1 MPANFKRLMT
11 VGYST
16 IFMQLCT
23 DIRSIVHS
31 GAGHIHN
38 LKKPLAFF
46 VMMASLGGCSL
57 PVLDHSVNT
66 TALPKALAEETRLG
80 RAIAPQVASHPGTS
94 GIFSLPQALDAF
106 AARMLLSATAD
117 QTLDVQYYIWRKD
130 TTGILLLEAL
140 HAAAD
145 RGVRVR
151 LLLDDNGI
159 SGLDDDL
166 AALATHP
173 NIEVRLFNPFVFRR
187 FKSLG
192 YLTDFKRLNRRMHN
206 KSITADNQVTII
218 GGRNVGDEYFGASNG
233 VLFSDLDVMAI
244 GPVVNDVSTDFD
256 RYWASESAYPIEQL
270 VSAVSA
276 SRLDDLAATASKA
289 EKSPAAESYIK
300 ALRELP
306 IIQQLLDRSLP
317 LEWAPTRMVSDD
329 PAKALGKAPPEG
341 LLTHQLAAILGTP
354 QHNLELISPYFVPT
368 ATGVD
373 AFRALAAKGANIR
386 ILTNSL
392 SATDVAVVH
401 AGYAKWRKDLL
412 KAGITLYEM
421 RSVPMQPR
429 AGKGVGRFGSSGSSL
444 HAKTFA
450 VDDARAF
457 VGSFNF
463 DPRSANLNTELGFV
477 IDSPTLAGRI
487 DAAFTDQ
494 VPQHAYEVRLEEN
507 GKLVWLER
515 NHNEIVRY
523 ETEPESSFWR
533 RASVWFFSLLPI
545 DWML

>member
-1 MPANFKRLMT
+1 M
-11 VGYST
+11 
-16 IFMQLCT
+16 I
-23 DIRSIVHS
+23 
-31 GAGHIHN
+31 
-38 LKKPLAFF
+38 KPLAFF
-46 VMMASLGGCSL
+46 LMAISLAGCSL
-57 PVLDHSVNT
+57 PVLDQGTNT
-66 TALPKALAEETRLG
+66 NALPSALAEETRLG
-80 RAIAPQVASHPGTS
+80 RAIAPQAAAHPGSS
-94 GIFSLPQALDAF
+94 GIYPLSQALDAF

-159 SGLDDDL
+159 TGLDNDL

-173 NIEVRLFNPFVFRR
+173 NIQVRLFNPFVFRR
-187 FKSLG
+187 FKPLG

-233 VLFSDLDVMAI
+233 VLFSDLDVMAV
-244 GPVVNDVSTDFD
+244 GPIVNDVSNDFD
-256 RYWASESAYPIEQL
+256 RYWASESSYPIEQL
-270 VSAVSA
+270 VSAVSPSELDTLA
-276 SRLDDLAATASKA
+276 SAASVT
-289 EKSPAAESYIK
+289 EKSPAAMGYIK
-300 ALRELP
+300 ALKELP
-306 IIQQLLDRSLP
+306 IIQQLLDRALL

-329 PAKALGKAPPEG
+329 PAKALGEAPPEG
-341 LLTHQLAAILGTP
+341 LLTHQLAAIIGAP

-368 ATGVD
+368 ATGVE
-373 AFRALAAKGANIR
+373 AFRSLAEKGVSIR

-401 AGYAKWRKDLL
+401 AGYAKRRKALL
-412 KAGITLYEM
+412 DAGITLYEM
-421 RSVPMQPR
+421 RSTPQQPR
-429 AGKGVGRFGSSGSSL
+429 VSKGAGRFGSSGSSL

-450 VDDARAF
+450 VDDARIF

-477 IDSPTLAGRI
+477 IDSPTLAKRI
-487 DAAFTDQ
+487 DTAFNIQ
-494 VPQHAYEVRLEEN
+494 VPEHAYEVRLADD

-515 NHNEIVRY
+515 NQNEIVRH
-523 ETEPESSFWR
+523 ETEPESGFWR
-533 RASVWFFSLLPI
+533 RTSVWFFSLLPI
-545 DWML
+545 EWML